1 MQFTE
6 NDVQKCLLSYGFF
19 SMTKILKELEEEDRF
34 EECQAIL
41 DAMIAFKDRF
51 SFFKEKLPLQWSEKL
66 EQEYYNYFEKLTDEG
81 ELLAKKNLE
90 GYLKEI
96 KKRLKL

>member
-41 DAMIAFKDRF
+41 DAMINFKERFIVFKDR
-51 SFFKEKLPLQWSEKL
+51 LPLQWSEKM
-66 EQEYYNYFEKLTDEG
+66 EQEYYKYFSNLTDEG
-81 ELLAKKNLE
+81 ELVAKQNLE
-90 GYLKEI
+90 WYLKDI